1 MKAGHLHQRG
11 ASLIEALVAMLVLSL
26 GVMGMAAIQTR
37 TLTTARTTHQH
48 ALAVR
53 ATDDLRDRMQVN
65 ADVRLAP
72 DLLNTYATSW
82 GPPPAPATNCASVP
96 CDGAQLAAFDLA
108 QWKGELARVLPGG
121 DASVFT
127 SFTDA
132 SQFGVLVA
140 WRETAAQ
147 HETTTR
153 EEQAA
158 LFAQAAAAR
167 DASAGVMGHECPDQH
182 TCHLVYIRP

>member
-1 MKAGHLHQRG
+1 MKTGHLRQRG
-11 ASLIEALVAMLVLSL
+11 ASLIEALVALLVLSL

-37 TLTTARTTHQH
+37 TLTTARTTNQH

-53 ATDDLRDRMQVN
+53 ATDDLLDRMQVN
-65 ADVRLAP
+65 ADVRLTP
-72 DLLNTYATSW
+72 DLLSPYETSW
-82 GPPPAPATNCASVP
+82 GPPPVPGTNCSSVP

-108 QWKGELARVLPGG
+108 QWKDELARALPDG

-127 SFTDA
+127 SATDA

-140 WRETAAQ
+140 WRETGAQ
-147 HETTTR
+147 HETTAR
-153 EEQAA
+153 QEQAA
-158 LFAQAAAAR
+158 LISQAAAAR
-167 DASAGVMGHECPDQH
+167 NASVGVTGHECPDQR